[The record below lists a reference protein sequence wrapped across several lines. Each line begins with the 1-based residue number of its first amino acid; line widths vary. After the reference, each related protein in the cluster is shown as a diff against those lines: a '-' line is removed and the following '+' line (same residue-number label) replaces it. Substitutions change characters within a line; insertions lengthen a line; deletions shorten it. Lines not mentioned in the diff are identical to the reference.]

1 MYYEISF
8 ETNMYISN
16 VNIGTTNI
24 ILILYLL

>member
-8 ETNMYISN
+8 ETNMYINN